1 MELKISEWRSEGLRC
16 PDGVVNLKKNGFKR
30 FNFVQMPNGTGKT
43 TYLELIQAALSGS
56 LEEINVDGKTIGKYY
71 NPTTRA
77 SKGSF
82 ELHAEWN
89 SKKITFRMDFNFD
102 IEACKNKSEINKSKV
117 KYSTDTA
124 QGGGYNNGY
133 KPPREIRR
141 MLTPAFVKLFVFDGE
156 FATQLFNPGYRTAF
170 NCLDSI
176 CQLNILDKFE
186 EALEK
191 YYKANIIKSEQSSAV
206 TPAGVTK
213 AMKEKDNYQK
223 RVDELNKIIYE
234 GEKDLVRITKEIKNI
249 ENEINEDTSLGGN
262 LKKVVQEKKELVDAL
277 EKEFDKF
284 NQDYFNAI
292 RNPLNLD
299 EKFVSALDEL
309 QDNLYKLRIPASATK
324 SFFEELKEE
333 ENCICDRE
341 MNEDA
346 KKSIDNNKEK
356 YFDENRAGIYN
367 KLKTDIREK
376 VKARD
381 FDKDILNKKNEEF
394 LKLVDQQAEAKTNY
408 EVALENLKQSAP
420 TVLAN
425 KIAKKELLIKEKDEI
440 TKKINE
446 IKNDTETDNK
456 KTKNIKLLNKLIQKQ
471 TNIINQIE
479 GNISLRNEIDTIK
492 ALCKNIK
499 LDVKKEVKTK
509 VLEDCN
515 SKLSEIFK
523 GVKTIRIEDI
533 EEYISLSQQTGAS
546 MGQQLTTGMLYLAIL
561 LGRENFN
568 FFTIFDSPCGAIDLH
583 VRNDLSESLSDLI
596 KKDGQF
602 ITFVQSAERDN
613 FTETIEKKVKENE
626 ISYLTIYDKER
637 FSVDGLPNLPKE
649 KTVETNNGVFV
660 YDKNFFNTFS
670 PTTDLTRV
678 ESNV

>member
-16 PDGVVNLKKNGFKR
+16 PDGVVNLKRNGFKR

-56 LEEINVDGKTIGKYY
+56 LEDNVDGKTIGKYY
-71 NPTTRA
+71 NPTTGA
-77 SKGSF
+77 SNGSF

-89 SKKITFRMDFNFD
+89 SKKITFRMEFNFD
-102 IEACKNKSEINKSKV
+102 IQACKNKSDINKSKV

-124 QGGGYNNGY
+124 IGGGYNNGY
-133 KPPREIRR
+133 KPPKEIRR
-141 MLTPAFVKLFVFDGE
+141 MITPGFVKLFVFDGE
-156 FATQLFNPGYRTAF
+156 FATQLFNPGYNTAF

-186 EALEK
+186 ESLQG
-191 YYKANIIKSEQSSAV
+191 YYKANIIKSDKSSAV
-206 TPAGVTK
+206 TSKGITEAL
-213 AMKEKDNYQK
+213 KEKDDYQK
-223 RVDELNKIIYE
+223 RADELNKIIHE
-234 GEKDLVRITKEIKNI
+234 GEKDLIRINKEIKNI
-249 ENEINEDTSLGGN
+249 EKEIDEDTSLGGN
-262 LKKVVQEKKELVDAL
+262 VKKMVQEKRDLVDAL

-284 NQDYFNAI
+284 NQDYLNTI
-292 RNPLNLD
+292 RNPLNLNI
-299 EKFVSALDEL
+299 KFVSALDEL

-333 ENCICDRE
+333 NSCICDRE

-346 KKSIDNNKEK
+346 KKSIDKNKEK

-367 KLKTDIREK
+367 KLKSDIRDK
-376 VKARD
+376 IQAKD
-381 FDKDILNKKNEEF
+381 FDKDILNKKNEQF
-394 LKLVDQQAEAKTNY
+394 LKLVDQLAEAKTNY
-408 EVALENLKQSAP
+408 EVAEEKLKQNADK
-420 TVLAN
+420 VLTN
-425 KIAKKELLIKEKDEI
+425 KIEKKGSLIKEKDQI
-440 TKKINE
+440 SKNIDE
-446 IKNDTETDNK
+446 IKNNTETDKK
-456 KTKNIKLLNKLIQKQ
+456 KTKNIPLLNKLIKKQ
-471 TNIINQIE
+471 LDIVNQIE
-479 GNISLRNEIDTIK
+479 GNISLKNEIDKITALSKKIK
-492 ALCKNIK
+492 M
-499 LDVKKEVKTK
+499 DVKKEVKTK
-509 VLEDCN
+509 VLEACN

-637 FSVDGLPNLPKE
+637 FSVDGLPDLPKD
-649 KTVETNNGVFV
+649 KTFETDNGVFI

-670 PTTDLTRV
+670 PTTDLKKGEV
-678 ESNV
+678 NV

>member
-16 PDGVVNLKKNGFKR
+16 PDGVVNLKRNGFKR

-56 LEEINVDGKTIGKYY
+56 LEDNVDGKTIGKYY
-71 NPTTRA
+71 NPTTGA
-77 SKGSF
+77 SNGSF

-89 SKKITFRMDFNFD
+89 SKKITFRMEFNFD
-102 IEACKNKSEINKSKV
+102 IQACKNKSDINKSKV

-124 QGGGYNNGY
+124 IGGGYNNGY
-133 KPPREIRR
+133 KPPKEIRR
-141 MLTPAFVKLFVFDGE
+141 MITPGFVKLFVFDGE
-156 FATQLFNPGYRTAF
+156 FATQLFNPGYNTAF

-186 EALEK
+186 ESLQG
-191 YYKANIIKSEQSSAV
+191 YYKANIIKSDKSSAV
-206 TPAGVTK
+206 TSKGITEAL
-213 AMKEKDNYQK
+213 KEKDDYQK
-223 RVDELNKIIYE
+223 RADELNKIIHE
-234 GEKDLVRITKEIKNI
+234 GEKDLIRINKEIKNI
-249 ENEINEDTSLGGN
+249 EKEIDEDTSLGGN
-262 LKKVVQEKKELVDAL
+262 VKKMVQEKRDLVDAL

-284 NQDYFNAI
+284 NQDYLNTI
-292 RNPLNLD
+292 RNPLNLNI
-299 EKFVSALDEL
+299 KFVSALDEL

-333 ENCICDRE
+333 NSCICDRE

-346 KKSIDNNKEK
+346 KKSIDKNKEK

-367 KLKTDIREK
+367 KLKSDIRDK
-376 VKARD
+376 IQAKD
-381 FDKDILNKKNEEF
+381 FDKDILNKKNEQF
-394 LKLVDQQAEAKTNY
+394 LKLVDQLAEAKTNY
-408 EVALENLKQSAP
+408 EVAEEKLKQNADK
-420 TVLAN
+420 VLTN
-425 KIAKKELLIKEKDEI
+425 KIEKKGSLIKEKDQI
-440 TKKINE
+440 SKNIDE
-446 IKNDTETDNK
+446 IKNNTETDKK
-456 KTKNIKLLNKLIQKQ
+456 KTKNIPLLNKLIKKQ
-471 TNIINQIE
+471 LDIVNQIE
-479 GNISLRNEIDTIK
+479 GNISLKNEIDKITALSKKIK
-492 ALCKNIK
+492 M
-499 LDVKKEVKTK
+499 DVKKEVKTK
-509 VLEDCN
+509 VLEACN

-637 FSVDGLPNLPKE
+637 FSVDGLPNLPKD
-649 KTVETNNGVFV
+649 KTFETNNGVFV

-670 PTTDLTRV
+670 PTTDLKTGEV
-678 ESNV
+678 NV

>member
-1 MELKISEWRSEGLRC
+1 M
-16 PDGVVNLKKNGFKR
+16 
-30 FNFVQMPNGTGKT
+30 
-43 TYLELIQAALSGS
+43 
-56 LEEINVDGKTIGKYY
+56 
-71 NPTTRA
+71 
-77 SKGSF
+77 
-82 ELHAEWN
+82 
-89 SKKITFRMDFNFD
+89 
-102 IEACKNKSEINKSKV
+102 
-117 KYSTDTA
+117 
-124 QGGGYNNGY
+124 
-133 KPPREIRR
+133 
-141 MLTPAFVKLFVFDGE
+141 
-156 FATQLFNPGYRTAF
+156 
-170 NCLDSI
+170 
-176 CQLNILDKFE
+176 
-186 EALEK
+186 
-191 YYKANIIKSEQSSAV
+191 
-206 TPAGVTK
+206 
-213 AMKEKDNYQK
+213 
-223 RVDELNKIIYE
+223 
-234 GEKDLVRITKEIKNI
+234 
-249 ENEINEDTSLGGN
+249 
-262 LKKVVQEKKELVDAL
+262 
-277 EKEFDKF
+277 
-284 NQDYFNAI
+284 
-292 RNPLNLD
+292 
-299 EKFVSALDEL
+299 
-309 QDNLYKLRIPASATK
+309 
-324 SFFEELKEE
+324 
-333 ENCICDRE
+333 
-341 MNEDA
+341 
-346 KKSIDNNKEK
+346 
-356 YFDENRAGIYN
+356 
-367 KLKTDIREK
+367 KTDIREK

-446 IKNDTETDNK
+446 IKNDNEKDNK

-637 FSVDGLPNLPKE
+637 FYKSFPLKKFL
-649 KTVETNNGVFV
+649 
-660 YDKNFFNTFS
+660 
-670 PTTDLTRV
+670 
-678 ESNV
+678 